1 MSEEQNAAPEQA
13 IEQPAKQFDIQIEG
27 EASLTGYQAFTKKED
42 LLVYEKMTFTLKE
55 EGYPTILSHFDAK
68 LAANPDAWSVK
79 YPQDSRCTI
88 NFDGTDYAGELSEIG
103 CSRKL
108 CEDGGTNTYKFV
120 LTRQM
125 SLETVNSLVV
135 PYLNA
140 REEET
145 VEKPKTQWSKGGP
158 ETKMVKQTY
167 QFKLTV

>member
-1 MSEEQNAAPEQA
+1 MSEEQNSAQEPTPLQPEK
-13 IEQPAKQFDIQIEG
+13 EFELQIEG
-27 EASLTGYQAFTKKED
+27 AASLTGYQAFTKKED
-42 LLVYEKMTFTLKE
+42 LLVYEKLTFTLKE

-68 LAANPDAWSVK
+68 ISADPRAWSVK
-79 YPQDSRCTI
+79 YPQDSRCTVD
-88 NFDGTDYAGELSEIG
+88 FDGTRYTGELSEVG

-145 VEKPKTQWSKGGP
+145 VEKPKTQWSKGGE
-158 ETKMVKQTY
+158 ETKLVKQT
-167 QFKLTV
+167 FPFTLTI